1 MNSYLPEGKLL
12 LTECNQS
19 HLSSQAGLQKAME
32 TGRILEAQAIRCDA
46 AHNLLVDLNGIP
58 GIIPREEVAL
68 GIEEGS
74 TREIAILSRVG
85 KLVSFTVESLD
96 FSGQTP
102 EVRLSRR
109 RAQQMALHY
118 FMKTLLPGMVISAK
132 VTHIE
137 PFGVFVDIG
146 CGVNSMISI
155 ENISVSRISHPC
167 QRFSSGEDIYAAVLG
182 TDPALGRIM
191 LTHRELL
198 GTWAENAALFFP
210 GETVSGVVHGVKE
223 YGIFVEL
230 TPNLSG
236 LAEPNSNFEDGDHV
250 SVYIKSILPEQ
261 SKVKLLMIDKIL
273 RPIRRPPLD
282 YFITGGRICHWIY
295 RPARGGKPA
304 VETIFY

>member
-12 LTECNQS
+12 LTEYNQS
-19 HLSSQAGLQKAME
+19 YLSSPAGLQKAMD
-32 TGRILEAQAIRCDA
+32 TGQILEAQAVRCDA
-46 AHNLLVDLNGIP
+46 AHNLLVDLNGVP
-58 GIIPREEVAL
+58 GIIPREEAAL
-68 GIEEGS
+68 GIEDGS

-102 EVRLSRR
+102 EVLLSRK
-109 RAQQMALHY
+109 RAQQMALRHL
-118 FMKTLLPGMVISAK
+118 MKTLLPGMIIPAK

-155 ENISVSRISHPC
+155 ENISVSRISHPN
-167 QRFSSGEDIYAAVLG
+167 QRFAFGDDIYAAVLNA
-182 TDPALGRIM
+182 DPATGRVM

-198 GTWAENAALFFP
+198 GTWAENAAQFFP
-210 GETVSGVVHGVKE
+210 GETVSGVVHGVKD

-236 LAEPNSNFEDGDHV
+236 LAEPGSGFEDGDHI

-261 SKVKLLMIDKIL
+261 SKVKLLIIDKIMS
-273 RPIRRPPLD
+273 PVRRPPLD
-282 YFITGGRICHWIY
+282 YFLTGGRICHWIY
-295 RPARGGKPA
+295 RPARAGKPA
-304 VETIFY
+304 VETGFY